1 MARAFRNTSFLV
13 AVTTMS
19 GLPHVVRHLE
29 APYRSLGVELGKPGR
44 IDGRLPRDLLEAP
57 SKRLL
62 MTMLV

>member
-1 MARAFRNTSFLV
+1 
-13 AVTTMS
+13 MS
-19 GLPHVVRHLE
+19 GLPHVFRHLE